1 MKIVKKQYGGPVYSP
16 QGLQNI
22 SNQVLKFIEDGG
34 VKGWLDRRKDKKFI
48 EDFKKK
54 NPTKEEALNIN
65 PETGVRSEKPLVSED
80 WAIASAVIPAFGGG
94 LGIKAGTKSLKKAY
108 SPDRVVDINHPN
120 AINFISDVHP
130 DPVKNH
136 PNKFWKF
143 LNDDVNLVTGKT
155 ATIDYLKSSDYR
167 NQLRKNFPNITD
179 SEIDDIINH
188 HIAQINNTEVWISE
202 TRNVEDWATQGEFHP
217 AENGEHLIRI
227 WNNSENPF
235 NSRQNLKHEYFH
247 TTHGAPGKDP
257 FYTALEDK
265 DLLGEGLNRV
275 YSKSGDIASTGRLG
289 LELIK
294 KYDELTPEEL
304 SFLNDYL
311 VKNGKDEVRVRAL
324 KMRDWVSQILEKERR
339 TNPNIT
345 WDEVYKNI
353 ENKLLN
359 LNNTPG
365 QPGIYDIQ
373 QLYRFFTPESIKK
386 YVERV
391 MTVGV
396 PAGVVLNENKE
407 TPTKMQ
413 YGGPLY
419 SPQGIQNVGNTVVE
433 FIDNGGLKGWI
444 ERRKTDKFNEE
455 VKQRLNRGIK
465 HTIRKE
471 EPLKS
476 EDWAIASTIIPAL
489 GGVKIKDVRNL
500 LKKPRVSKAIDYDA
514 TYTRDVPDE
523 IFYNQNNTFLE
534 HRFRDTDPNI
544 DRALDDLEKYFLS
557 DDYKQQLRKHFP
569 NASEQQLEAYAW
581 KQIDNIYKPTIYT
594 SDTPNVLEPHVRGY
608 YKEAPDGSTH
618 IELYGYDKRTPNKTY
633 NDTMHEIIHASRGT
647 YNSEISRDLRNKSI
661 ANAYGMS
668 RTYPSTIVVNGTK
681 KTVDKSHTGLVLQRR
696 YKDYSPE
703 DRAFI
708 DYLLDGDEARDR
720 AINARRHMIQYNK
733 TYDEFVSGPK
743 SFDIEQ
749 LYQFFTPESVKEF
762 IDKVFI
768 IGMPIGL
775 TTNILSNGKE
785 RK

>member
-1 MKIVKKQYGGPVYSP
+1 MKIIKRQYGGPVYSP
-16 QGLQNI
+16 QGIQNI
-22 SNQVLKFIEDGG
+22 G
-34 VKGWLDRRKDKKFI
+34 DK
-48 EDFKKK
+48 
-54 NPTKEEALNIN
+54 
-65 PETGVRSEKPLVSED
+65 
-80 WAIASAVIPAFGGG
+80 
-94 LGIKAGTKSLKKAY
+94 
-108 SPDRVVDINHPN
+108 
-120 AINFISDVHP
+120 
-130 DPVKNH
+130 
-136 PNKFWKF
+136 
-143 LNDDVNLVTGKT
+143 
-155 ATIDYLKSSDYR
+155 
-167 NQLRKNFPNITD
+167 
-179 SEIDDIINH
+179 
-188 HIAQINNTEVWISE
+188 
-202 TRNVEDWATQGEFHP
+202 
-217 AENGEHLIRI
+217 
-227 WNNSENPF
+227 
-235 NSRQNLKHEYFH
+235 
-247 TTHGAPGKDP
+247 
-257 FYTALEDK
+257 
-265 DLLGEGLNRV
+265 
-275 YSKSGDIASTGRLG
+275 
-289 LELIK
+289 
-294 KYDELTPEEL
+294 
-304 SFLNDYL
+304 
-311 VKNGKDEVRVRAL
+311 
-324 KMRDWVSQILEKERR
+324 
-339 TNPNIT
+339 
-345 WDEVYKNI
+345 
-353 ENKLLN
+353 
-359 LNNTPG
+359 
-365 QPGIYDIQ
+365 
-373 QLYRFFTPESIKK
+373 
-386 YVERV
+386 
-391 MTVGV
+391 
-396 PAGVVLNENKE
+396 
-407 TPTKMQ
+407 
-413 YGGPLY
+413 
-419 SPQGIQNVGNTVVE
+419 VVE
-433 FIDNGGLKGWI
+433 FIDNGGLKGWV
-444 ERRKTDKFNEE
+444 ERRKVNKFNEE

-489 GGVKIKDVRNL
+489 GGVKIKDARNL

-557 DDYKQQLRKHFP
+557 DDYKQQLRKNFP

-608 YKEAPDGSTH
+608 YKEAPDGSAH

-633 NDTMHEIIHASRGT
+633 NNTMHEAIHASRGT
-647 YNSEISRDLRNKSI
+647 YNSEISRDLRNKGI

-668 RTYPSTIVVNGTK
+668 KTYPSTIVVNGIK

-743 SFDIEQ
+743 SFDVEQ